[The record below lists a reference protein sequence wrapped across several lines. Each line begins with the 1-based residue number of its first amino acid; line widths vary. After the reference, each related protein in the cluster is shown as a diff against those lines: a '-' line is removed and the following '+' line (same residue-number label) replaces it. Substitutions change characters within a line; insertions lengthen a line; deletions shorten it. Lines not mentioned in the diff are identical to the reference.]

1 MEVNMCLG
9 SKHIPPLQPP
19 AASLVSIF
27 CTSIVNLFIILYRS
41 TPPRFYLLTS
51 ADLTVVVMVLSDQQP
66 SRGPPST
73 RHSLLAFHYPTL
85 PFYFIIS
92 CSSVPDS
99 RTVTPSYRSFP
110 AASSYRSACAMG
122 QCGLSLSTDRLGA
135 NMDTVRRG
143 ATPTNTKRTYSRC
156 ALGRT
161 QRRGHYAPSSG
172 LHLVAARC
180 RFWRDRFHAATLLSP
195 RRRLRHVV
203 GKSVCSGRSRELLTE
218 AAIRAPQSLG
228 CDIRMC
234 PTCVPPS
241 SALKCL
247 TRFLPV
253 LRRRPLVRSALG
265 TAGVSC
271 VCTPLL

>member
-1 MEVNMCLG
+1 
-9 SKHIPPLQPP
+9 
-19 AASLVSIF
+19 
-27 CTSIVNLFIILYRS
+27 
-41 TPPRFYLLTS
+41 
-51 ADLTVVVMVLSDQQP
+51 
-66 SRGPPST
+66 
-73 RHSLLAFHYPTL
+73 
-85 PFYFIIS
+85 
-92 CSSVPDS
+92 
-99 RTVTPSYRSFP
+99 
-110 AASSYRSACAMG
+110 
-122 QCGLSLSTDRLGA
+122 
-135 NMDTVRRG
+135 MDTVRRG

-180 RFWRDRFHAATLLSP
+180 RFWRGRFHAATLLSP

-247 TRFLPV
+247 TRFLPAQKQPRDGGW
-253 LRRRPLVRSALG
+253 LRGRTRGQSRTLRRPLYGGDVVPARHVEALG
-265 TAGVSC
+265 CDRGTSGVSEVDSERHGGRRTWAWLC
-271 VCTPLL
+271 FMPCHTRRLGRAPSCHRCWEFAWADAWSWHDR